1 MLDAAVDRII
11 PDSETPGAA
20 AAGVGRMLVEDAAE
34 DEALADSLE
43 DLLTALDREGFL
55 GKDPAERDALLTEWM
70 NSAGDDAERF
80 RRLKDWTIDRYYATE
95 IGLVDELGYQ
105 GNTYLAEFPGC
116 EHDHLEE
123 SV

>member
-11 PDSETPGAA
+11 PAAETPGAA
-20 AAGVGRMLVEDAAE
+20 VAGVGTMLIEDAAQ
-34 DEALADSLE
+34 DE
-43 DLLTALDREGFL
+43 DLAKSLDDVLTALDRAGFA
-55 GKDPAERDALLTEWM
+55 GKAPAEQDALLSEWM
-70 NSAGDDAERF
+70 NSAGGNAERF
-80 RRLKDWTIDRYYATE
+80 RLLKNWTIDRYYATE

-116 EHDHLEE
+116 EHYHFGE